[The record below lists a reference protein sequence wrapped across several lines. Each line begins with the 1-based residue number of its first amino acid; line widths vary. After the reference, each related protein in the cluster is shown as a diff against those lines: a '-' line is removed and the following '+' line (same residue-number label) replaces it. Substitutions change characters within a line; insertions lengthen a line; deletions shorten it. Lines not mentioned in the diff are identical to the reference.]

1 MVTIKN
7 GVFNLYERISR
18 KWCSC
23 VEIKSGVWNCVQY
36 TYGKRLTHVIGYMGL
51 ITQMVKSGCTLY
63 SGITCRNV
71 APLPTPSGIKGVT
84 LHVMWT
90 LFDETVEAQ
99 GFFLRGENH
108 PMTSP
113 ALGEARGSVR
123 LLLTKNHPVPSPA
136 FRAGAPV
143 VRSSGSGISPAG
155 PHLWWSDGSLRR
167 ARNETQ
173 GTGVNDYRRGADL
186 RQGLQ
191 YDRSHTR

>member
-90 LFDETVEAQ
+90 
-99 GFFLRGENH
+99 
-108 PMTSP
+108 
-113 ALGEARGSVR
+113 
-123 LLLTKNHPVPSPA
+123 
-136 FRAGAPV
+136 
-143 VRSSGSGISPAG
+143 SGSGISPAG